1 MMPVTYDAGMA
12 FDAAILRR
20 LGERFGVQTWPV
32 VLDLGD
38 LGEVPGADTES
49 GALAEAEAEAEADA
63 DADADATIASL
74 DLVEHGEPTPWAS
87 TVLRVLAQPQREIEI
102 RSYSD
107 GFVRRICLARNGH
120 DHVLAARTGSR
131 VDVTVVDVP
140 DVDALATAVRAQF
153 ASSGS
158 DEASPA
164 DFTAFSAP
172 SADVVDRLGRCRTGV
187 ETTDALHALGANPA
201 DAAIVS
207 AAFASCRTRT
217 EIVASM
223 NEDGRFAQS
232 SGAVAIFDTER
243 GRIVSS
249 PSKSPDGRVWTTFS
263 PGTGHR
269 IAQAISLLIE
279 TLPDGKWMP

>member
-1 MMPVTYDAGMA
+1 MMPITHDAGMVV
-12 FDAAILRR
+12 DAAVLRR

-38 LGEVPGADTES
+38 VENDG
-49 GALAEAEAEAEADA
+49 AEAEPIATADA
-63 DADADATIASL
+63 DARIEAL
-74 DLVEHGEPTPWAS
+74 GLVEHGEVSAWAG
-87 TVLRVLAQPQREIEI
+87 TVLRVLAQPWREIEI
-102 RSYSD
+102 RSYSED
-107 GFVRRICLARNGH
+107 AVRRICLARNGL
-120 DHVLAARTGSR
+120 DHVFVKRTGPR
-131 VDVTVVDVP
+131 VEVTVVDVA
-140 DVDALATAVRAQF
+140 DVEALAGVVRAQF
-153 ASSGS
+153 DASGS
-158 DEASPA
+158 DASSPA
-164 DFTAFSAP
+164 DFGAFAAP
-172 SADVVDRLGRCRTGV
+172 SDEVVDRLGRCRTGI
-187 ETTDALHALGANPA
+187 ETTDALHALGATPT
-201 DAAIVS
+201 DAAVVS

-232 SGAVAIFDTER
+232 SGTVAVFDTDR

-269 IAQAISLLIE
+269 IAQAVSLLIE

>member
-1 MMPVTYDAGMA
+1 MMPIVHDAGMT
-12 FDAAILRR
+12 FDAAVLCR

-32 VLDLGD
+32 VLDLGNVAAESD
-38 LGEVPGADTES
+38 TGNDSANVTQADPDAVIA
-49 GALAEAEAEAEADA
+49 ALE
-63 DADADATIASL
+63 
-74 DLVEHGEPTPWAS
+74 LVEHGEPTPWAS

-102 RSYSD
+102 RSYTD
-107 GFVRRICLARNGH
+107 DAVRRICVARNGH
-120 DHVLAARTGSR
+120 DHVLVTRTGRR
-131 VDVTVVDVP
+131 VDVTVVDVAG
-140 DVDALATAVRAQF
+140 VEALAAVVRAQF
-153 ASSGS
+153 DALESG
-158 DEASPA
+158 AAPA
-164 DFTAFSAP
+164 EFTAFSAP
-172 SADVVDRLGRCRTGV
+172 SDEVVDRLGRCRAGT
-187 ETTDALHALGANPA
+187 ETTDALHALGAAPA
-201 DAAIVS
+201 DAVVVS
-207 AAFASCRTRT
+207 AGFASCLTRT

-269 IAQAISLLIE
+269 IAQAVSLLIE